1 MKNVIKYQF
10 PNAIEII
17 NLVEMAKGQDDEGLM
32 SLLNVVFL
40 VSFNLGPENSQIF
53 VEKAMVLSV

>member
-53 VEKAMVLSV
+53 V